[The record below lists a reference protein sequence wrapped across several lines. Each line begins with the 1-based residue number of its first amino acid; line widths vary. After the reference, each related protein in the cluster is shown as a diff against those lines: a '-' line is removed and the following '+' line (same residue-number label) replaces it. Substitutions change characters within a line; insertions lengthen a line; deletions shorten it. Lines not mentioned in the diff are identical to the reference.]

1 MYPYAALLS
10 VRNATQVAVE
20 GGGIIRGQGAQW
32 LRRAPRLSAYWA
44 ARVRAHP
51 LVDVFGSVNV
61 MLRDVTIEDSTA
73 VSLAIRHSRQV
84 VADHLLVRNY
94 VEEEEHIGVLVENS
108 DTVEVTRSEIWS
120 GGSFGLGVRAG
131 GGGRVHDIVAQR
143 CVLRNGSGVG
153 VMRSPAE
160 GAAGSVSEVVFRD
173 LLLDGRSTPSWNRT
187 YFGQSG
193 GLVVHMREFGDTG
206 QGGARLAVE
215 RVLFQDV
222 VALNLSRG
230 IDLAVP
236 EPDPAGELGG
246 APRNRANAVE
256 FRNATFDGSWEA
268 AVRVQLPDGNEMHRV
283 SMQDLAFTH
292 NSKYGW
298 DCAGALYG
306 RAENVVPDIPLRCS
320 VHPEALEE
328 EAFAD

>member
-1 MYPYAALLS
+1 
-10 VRNATQVAVE
+10 
-20 GGGIIRGQGAQW
+20 
-32 LRRAPRLSAYWA
+32 
-44 ARVRAHP
+44 
-51 LVDVFGSVNV
+51 
-61 MLRDVTIEDSTA
+61 
-73 VSLAIRHSRQV
+73 
-84 VADHLLVRNY
+84 
-94 VEEEEHIGVLVENS
+94 
-108 DTVEVTRSEIWS
+108 VEVTRSEIWS